1 MIRYKSKLG
10 TKVYFPIDPIGSS
23 QCCSASLIFK
33 SCRMIVTIDMICL
46 KLGEKGLEVLLIKR
60 TNPER
65 PQHGM
70 WSIPGGF
77 VFEHDLSQEGG
88 QLADADFDSARR
100 RICRQKIHTYPHYIS
115 EPMVDGNPKR
125 DPHGWSVT
133 IAHYA
138 LLNQTNIEQ
147 IQNCGLC
154 DQQLAWFA
162 LESVLQGEVA
172 LAFDHADLIRLAWT
186 KLRAAIE
193 YTSVVLFALE
203 KEFLVSDI
211 IHAYAKFGVDVNRMT
226 IKRRLIDTGVIVSAN
241 KIAST
246 NKGKGGKPAQVYSLA
261 DKHVTYFQT
270 CLR

>member
-1 MIRYKSKLG
+1 MVCAISNWLG
-10 TKVYFPIDPIGSS
+10 
-23 QCCSASLIFK
+23 
-33 SCRMIVTIDMICL
+33 
-46 KLGEKGLEVLLIKR
+46 
-60 TNPER
+60 
-65 PQHGM
+65 
-70 WSIPGGF
+70 
-77 VFEHDLSQEGG
+77 
-88 QLADADFDSARR
+88 
-100 RICRQKIHTYPHYIS
+100 
-115 EPMVDGNPKR
+115 
-125 DPHGWSVT
+125 
-133 IAHYA
+133 
-138 LLNQTNIEQ
+138 
-147 IQNCGLC
+147 
-154 DQQLAWFA
+154 FA
-162 LESVLQGEVA
+162 LESVLQGKVA

-261 DKHVTYFQT
+261 HKHVTYFQT

>member
-1 MIRYKSKLG
+1 
-10 TKVYFPIDPIGSS
+10 
-23 QCCSASLIFK
+23 
-33 SCRMIVTIDMICL
+33 MIVTIDMICL
-46 KLGEKGLEVLLIKR
+46 KLGDKGLEVLLIKR

-88 QLADADFDSARR
+88 QPADADFDSARR

-154 DQQLAWFA
+154 DQQLAWFT
-162 LESVLQGEVA
+162 LESVLQGKVA

-261 DKHVTYFQT
+261 HKHVTYFQT